1 MKKIV
6 TLFFVLTVCTV
17 SAHAQLLGTLGS
29 MLLKQVGEAA
39 VTKVAEVAT
48 NKLTEKMEK
57 KAESMMSKLLE
68 GPEVAVEG
76 TDSLGNPT
84 KETTRM
90 GGLTQMVSMLGSLQE
105 QSNAAKTAEL
115 RDFSKQN
122 ALRKEHNQELT
133 FDDWD

>member
-6 TLFFVLTVCTV
+6 TLFFFLTVCTF

-57 KAESMMSKLLE
+57 KAENMMSKLLE
-68 GPEVAVEG
+68 GPEVTVEG

-84 KETTRM
+84 KEKARM
-90 GGLTQMVSMLGSLQE
+90 GGLSQMVSMLGSLQE
-105 QSNAAKTAEL
+105 QSNAAKTQEL

-122 ALRKEHNQELT
+122 ALRKEHNQALT
-133 FDDWD
+133 FDEWD